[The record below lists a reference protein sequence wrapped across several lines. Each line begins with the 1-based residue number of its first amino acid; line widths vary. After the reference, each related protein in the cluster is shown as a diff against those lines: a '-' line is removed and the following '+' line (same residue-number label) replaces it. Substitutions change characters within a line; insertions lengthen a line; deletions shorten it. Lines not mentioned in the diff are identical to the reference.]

1 MKLRAWCV
9 LSLLSA
15 TTAVAKDV
23 ATFSIVAVDPKT
35 GEAGVAV
42 ASKFFA
48 VGAVVPWAKGGVG
61 AVATQASAAVSF
73 GPKGGLVQ
81 PLVERPRL
89 QV

>member
-9 LSLLSA
+9 PALLAA
-15 TTAVAKDV
+15 TTAMAKDV

-61 AVATQASAAVSF
+61 AVATQPKPARPCPS
-73 GPKGGLVQ
+73 GPRGWSS
-81 PLVERPRL
+81 
-89 QV
+89 